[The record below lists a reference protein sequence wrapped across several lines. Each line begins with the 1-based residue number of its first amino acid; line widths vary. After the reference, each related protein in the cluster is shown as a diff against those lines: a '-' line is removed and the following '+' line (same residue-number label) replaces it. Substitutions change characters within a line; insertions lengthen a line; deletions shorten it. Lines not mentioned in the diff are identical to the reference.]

1 MKKHSLEL
9 SVHQL
14 VDFLLRKGDID
25 NRIFNRSSMTEGT
38 LLHALYQSKQGK
50 DYISEY
56 ALKMT
61 FNIDEVEITLQG
73 RADGIIYKNGEYIL
87 DEIKT
92 TIIDLQEFRDE
103 NIEWHLGQAKC
114 YAYMFA
120 KEKGLDTIS
129 IKLTYIRQGDIKEK
143 LFCDYTFF
151 TSELETYIYSLL
163 EEYIQFYNIVF
174 RLQEERNESIKT
186 LDFPFEK
193 YRKGQRDLAKYAYSI
208 ATKGGK
214 LYIEAPTGIGKTMST
229 LYPFIKAMKDDE
241 KSKIFYLTAKNSGKM
256 NAHQAM
262 SILKKNGLKAID
274 ILITA
279 KDKICFCKDKEC
291 NPDECPFAKGYYN
304 KIQNVI
310 KQGLLSF
317 DEFDYDTIVAMAKTY
332 EVCPFELELDLS
344 LFSDIIICD
353 YNYVFDPIS
362 YMKRYFDEDSSHY
375 LVLVDE
381 AHNLVDRSRKMY
393 SSSLMKST
401 YDAAKKSLRGNKNKK
416 IKLLMSNTKKKLFN
430 PYSEIENGIH
440 EYPDINVE
448 MYRFLDNF
456 VNKYQEISKDDN
468 KDITKEFTEFYL
480 ELNRFKRISEFFSEN
495 YLFYV
500 DKTDDNLVFDLTCLD
515 ASKFIKA
522 ILGRIKGS
530 VLFSATLSPSEYYID
545 LLGGESDTN
554 PSISLESP
562 FPKENLKVLV
572 APKISVKY
580 KNREKSYQDVADYVK
595 LFTSQKIGNYFVYL
609 PSYEYLERLKEYL
622 SLDENIN
629 VHYQEREMSEFEK
642 EEFLDSFKANPK
654 KTNVGFAIIGG
665 AFGEG
670 VDLVSDRLIGVM
682 IVGIGLP
689 KINYESDKIASY
701 FEETGKKGYDYAYIY
716 PGMNKVMQA
725 VGRLIR
731 SETDK
736 GVALL
741 VDERYLTYEYR
752 KLFRKEWDNYEV
764 VISKDELPEI
774 LQKFFK

>member
-9 SVHQL
+9 SVHQI

-25 NRIFNRSSMTEGT
+25 NRIFNRSSMAEGT

-56 ALKMT
+56 ALKMS
-61 FNIDEVEITLQG
+61 FVVDEVEIKLQG
-73 RADGIIYKNGEYIL
+73 RADGIIYRNGEYTL
-87 DEIKT
+87 DEIK
-92 TIIDLQEFRDE
+92 
-103 NIEWHLGQAKC
+103 IEWHLGQAKC

-120 KEKGLDTIS
+120 KEKELDTIS

-151 TSELETYIYSLL
+151 TSELETYVYSLL

-174 RLQEERNESIKT
+174 RLQESRDESIKT

-193 YRKGQRDLAKYAYSI
+193 YRQGQRDLAKYAYSL

-262 SILKKNGLKAID
+262 YILKENGLKAID

-279 KDKICFCKDKEC
+279 KEKICFCKDKEC

-317 DEFDYDTIVAMAKTY
+317 DEFDHDTIVAMAKTY

-353 YNYVFDPIS
+353 YNYVFDPVS

-375 LVLVDE
+375 LILVDE

-401 YDAAKKSLRGNKNKK
+401 YDAAKKSIRGNKNKK
-416 IKLLMSNTKKKLFN
+416 LKLLMSNAKKKLFD
-430 PYSEIENGIH
+430 PFEELEDGIH
-440 EYPDINVE
+440 EFPDISVE

-456 VNKYQEISKDDN
+456 VNKYQGISKEDN
-468 KDITKEFTEFYL
+468 EDITKELTELYL

-495 YLFYV
+495 YLYYI
-500 DKTDDNLVFDLTCLD
+500 DKSKDNLVFNLTCLD

-554 PSISLESP
+554 PSISLDSP
-562 FPKENLKVLV
+562 FPKENLKILV
-572 APKISVKY
+572 APKVSVKY
-580 KNREKSYQDVADYVK
+580 KNREKSYQEVADYVK

-609 PSYEYLERLKEYL
+609 PSYEYLDRLKEYL
-622 SLDENIN
+622 DLDENIDI
-629 VHYQEREMSEFEK
+629 HYQEREMTEFEK
-642 EEFLDSFKANPK
+642 EEFLSCFQANPK
-654 KTNVGFAIIGG
+654 RTNVGFAIIGG

-701 FEETGKKGYDYAYIY
+701 FDETGKKGYDYAYIY

-731 SETDK
+731 SESDR

-752 KLFRKEWDNYEV
+752 SLFRKEWDNYEV
-764 VISKDELPEI
+764 VISKDELPDI
-774 LQKFFK
+774 LQKFLQ

>member
-25 NRIFNRSSMTEGT
+25 NRIFNRSSMAEGT

-61 FNIDEVEITLQG
+61 FTVDEVEITLQG
-73 RADGIIYKNGEYIL
+73 RADGIIYRDGEYTL

-92 TIIDLQEFRDE
+92 TVIDLKEFRDE

-129 IKLTYIRQGDIKEK
+129 IKLTYIKQGDIKEK

-151 TSELETYIYSLL
+151 TSELEIYIYSLL

-174 RLQEERNESIKT
+174 RLQESRDESIKT

-229 LYPFIKAMKDDE
+229 LYPFIKAMKEDE

-262 SILKKNGLKAID
+262 RILKENGLKAID

-279 KDKICFCKDKEC
+279 KEKICFCKDKEC

-317 DEFDYDTIVAMAKTY
+317 DEFDHDTIVAMAKTY

-353 YNYVFDPIS
+353 YNYVFDPVS

-393 SSSLMKST
+393 SSSLIKST
-401 YDAAKKSLRGNKNKK
+401 YDAAKKSIRGNKNKK
-416 IKLLMSNTKKKLFN
+416 LKLLMSNTKKKLFD
-430 PYSEIENGIH
+430 PFEELEKGIH
-440 EYPDINVE
+440 EYPDISVE

-456 VNKYQEISKDDN
+456 VNKYQEISKEDN
-468 KDITKEFTEFYL
+468 RDITKELTEFYL

-495 YLFYV
+495 YLYYIE
-500 DKTDDNLVFDLTCLD
+500 KTNDDLIFNLTCLD

-554 PSISLESP
+554 PSISLDSP
-562 FPKENLKVLV
+562 FPKENLKILV
-572 APKISVKY
+572 APKVSVKY
-580 KNREKSYQDVADYVK
+580 KNREKSYQEVADYVK

-609 PSYEYLERLKEYL
+609 PSYEYLDRLKDYL
-622 SLDENIN
+622 DLDENID
-629 VHYQEREMSEFEK
+629 VHYQEREMTEFEK
-642 EEFLDSFKANPK
+642 EEFLSSFQANPK
-654 KTNVGFAIIGG
+654 RTNVGFAIIGG

-701 FEETGKKGYDYAYIY
+701 FDETGKKGYDYAYIY

-731 SETDK
+731 SESDR

-752 KLFRKEWDNYEV
+752 SLFRKEWDNYEV
-764 VISKDELPEI
+764 VISKDELPDI
-774 LQKFFK
+774 LQKFLQ

>member
-1 MKKHSLEL
+1 
-9 SVHQL
+9 
-14 VDFLLRKGDID
+14 
-25 NRIFNRSSMTEGT
+25 
-38 LLHALYQSKQGK
+38 
-50 DYISEY
+50 
-56 ALKMT
+56 
-61 FNIDEVEITLQG
+61 
-73 RADGIIYKNGEYIL
+73 
-87 DEIKT
+87 
-92 TIIDLQEFRDE
+92 
-103 NIEWHLGQAKC
+103 
-114 YAYMFA
+114 
-120 KEKGLDTIS
+120 
-129 IKLTYIRQGDIKEK
+129 
-143 LFCDYTFF
+143 
-151 TSELETYIYSLL
+151 
-163 EEYIQFYNIVF
+163 
-174 RLQEERNESIKT
+174 
-186 LDFPFEK
+186 
-193 YRKGQRDLAKYAYSI
+193 
-208 ATKGGK
+208 
-214 LYIEAPTGIGKTMST
+214 
-229 LYPFIKAMKDDE
+229 
-241 KSKIFYLTAKNSGKM
+241 
-256 NAHQAM
+256 M
-262 SILKKNGLKAID
+262 SI
-274 ILITA
+274 
-279 KDKICFCKDKEC
+279 C
-291 NPDECPFAKGYYN
+291 

-375 LVLVDE
+375 LALVDE

-401 YDAAKKSLRGNKNKK
+401 YDAAKKSIRGNKNKK
-416 IKLLMSNTKKKLFN
+416 LKLLMSNTKKKLFD
-430 PYSEIENGIH
+430 PFIDLENGIH
-440 EYPDINVE
+440 EYPDISVE

-456 VNKYQEISKDDN
+456 VNKYQEISKEDN
-468 KDITKEFTEFYL
+468 KVITKELTDFYL
-480 ELNRFKRISEFFSEN
+480 ELNRYKRISEFFSEN
-495 YLFYV
+495 YLYYIE
-500 DKTDDNLVFDLTCLD
+500 KTDDNLVFNLTCLD

-530 VLFSATLSPSEYYID
+530 VLFSATLSPSIYYID

-554 PSISLESP
+554 PSISLDSP

-572 APKISVKY
+572 APKVSVKY
-580 KNREKSYQDVADYVK
+580 KNREKSYQEVADYVK
-595 LFTSQKIGNYFVYL
+595 LFTSQKTGNYFIYL
-609 PSYEYLERLKEYL
+609 PSYEYLSRLKEYL
-622 SLDENIN
+622 DLDENID

-642 EEFLDSFKANPK
+642 EEFLASFQANPK

-701 FEETGKKGYDYAYIY
+701 FDETGKKGYDYAYIY

-731 SETDK
+731 SESDR

-774 LQKFFK
+774 LQKFLQ

>member
-25 NRIFNRSSMTEGT
+25 NRVFNRSSMNEGT

-56 ALKMT
+56 PLKMT
-61 FNIDEVEITLQG
+61 FAVDEVEITLQG
-73 RADGIIYKNGEYIL
+73 RADGIIQKGDEYVL

-92 TIIDLQEFRDE
+92 TIIDLKEFRD
-103 NIEWHLGQAKC
+103 NNLDWHLGQAKC

-120 KEKGLDTIS
+120 KEKSLETIG
-129 IKLTYIRQGDIKEK
+129 IKLTYIKQGDIKEK

-151 TSELETYIYSLL
+151 TSELETYIYDLL
-163 EEYIQFYNIVF
+163 EEYVQFYNIVF
-174 RLQEERNESIKT
+174 RLQENRNESIKT
-186 LDFPFEK
+186 LDFPFTS
-193 YRKGQRDLAKYAYSI
+193 YRKGQRDLAKYSYSI
-208 ATKGGK
+208 ATRGGK

-256 NAHQAM
+256 NAHQAIK
-262 SILKKNGLKAID
+262 ILKEKGLHAID
-274 ILITA
+274 ILVTA
-279 KDKICFCKDKEC
+279 KERICFCKDKEC
-291 NPDECPFAKGYYN
+291 NPDECPFAQGYYN

-317 DEFDYDTIVAMAKTY
+317 DEFDYETIVAMAKTY
-332 EVCPFELELDLS
+332 EVCPFELQLDLS

-353 YNYVFDPIS
+353 YNYLFDPIS
-362 YMKRYFDEDSSHY
+362 YLKRFFDEDSSHY
-375 LVLVDE
+375 LALVDE
-381 AHNLVDRSRKMY
+381 AHNLVDRSRSMY

-401 YDAAKKSLRGNKNKK
+401 FLAAKKSIRGTKNKK
-416 IKLLMSNTKKKLFN
+416 IKLLMSKTKKILFD
-430 PYSEIENGIH
+430 PVEELENGIH
-440 EYPDINVE
+440 EYEDLSIE
-448 MYRFLDNF
+448 TYRFLDNF
-456 VNKYQEISKDDN
+456 VNKYQEISKENN
-468 KDITKEFTEFYL
+468 KDITKELTELYL
-480 ELNRFKRISEFFSEN
+480 EVNRYKRIAD
-495 YLFYV
+495 LFNDKYIYYV
-500 DKTDDNLVFDLTCLD
+500 NKTDDDVVYNLTCLD
-515 ASKFIKA
+515 ASSFIKA

-545 LLGGESDTN
+545 LLGGDNETN

-572 APKISVKY
+572 APKVSVKY
-580 KNREKSYQDVADYVK
+580 KNREKSYQEVSDYIK
-595 LFTSQKIGNYFVYL
+595 LFISQKIGNYFVYL
-609 PSYEYLERLKEYL
+609 PSYEYLDRLKEYL
-622 SLDENIN
+622 DLGEG
-629 VHYQEREMSEFEK
+629 VETHFQEREMSELEK
-642 EEFLDSFKANPK
+642 EDFLSSFQTNPK
-654 KTNVGFAIIGG
+654 HTNIGFAIIGG

-670 VDLVSDRLIGVM
+670 VDLVSDRLIGVV

-701 FEETGKKGYDYAYIY
+701 FETEGKRGYNYAYLY

-731 SETDK
+731 TETDR

-741 VDERYLTYEYR
+741 IDERYLTNEYR
-752 KLFRKEWDNYEV
+752 SLFRKEWDNYEV
-764 VISKDELPEI
+764 IINKEEIHDI
-774 LQKFFK
+774 LQKFLQ

>member
-416 IKLLMSNTKKKLFN
+416 IKLLM
-430 PYSEIENGIH
+430 
-440 EYPDINVE
+440 
-448 MYRFLDNF
+448 
-456 VNKYQEISKDDN
+456 
-468 KDITKEFTEFYL
+468 
-480 ELNRFKRISEFFSEN
+480 
-495 YLFYV
+495 
-500 DKTDDNLVFDLTCLD
+500 
-515 ASKFIKA
+515 
-522 ILGRIKGS
+522 LGH
-530 VLFSATLSPSEYYID
+530 LA
-545 LLGGESDTN
+545 
-554 PSISLESP
+554 
-562 FPKENLKVLV
+562 
-572 APKISVKY
+572 
-580 KNREKSYQDVADYVK
+580 
-595 LFTSQKIGNYFVYL
+595 
-609 PSYEYLERLKEYL
+609 
-622 SLDENIN
+622 
-629 VHYQEREMSEFEK
+629 
-642 EEFLDSFKANPK
+642 
-654 KTNVGFAIIGG
+654 
-665 AFGEG
+665 
-670 VDLVSDRLIGVM
+670 
-682 IVGIGLP
+682 
-689 KINYESDKIASY
+689 
-701 FEETGKKGYDYAYIY
+701 
-716 PGMNKVMQA
+716 
-725 VGRLIR
+725 
-731 SETDK
+731 
-736 GVALL
+736 
-741 VDERYLTYEYR
+741 
-752 KLFRKEWDNYEV
+752 
-764 VISKDELPEI
+764 
-774 LQKFFK
+774 

>member
-25 NRIFNRSSMTEGT
+25 NRIFNRASMAEGT

-56 ALKMT
+56 ALKMSFT
-61 FNIDEVEITLQG
+61 VDEVEITLQG
-73 RADGIIYKNGEYIL
+73 RADGIIYRNGEYIL

-92 TIIDLQEFRDE
+92 TVIDLQEFRDE

-129 IKLTYIRQGDIKEK
+129 IKLTYIKQGDIKEK

-174 RLQEERNESIKT
+174 RLQESRDESIKT
-186 LDFPFEK
+186 LDFPFAK
-193 YRKGQRDLAKYAYSI
+193 YRAGQRDLAKYAYSI

-256 NAHQAM
+256 NAHQAVH
-262 SILKKNGLKAID
+262 ILKENGLKAID

-375 LVLVDE
+375 LALVDE

-401 YDAAKKSLRGNKNKK
+401 YDAAKKSIRGNKNKK
-416 IKLLMSNTKKKLFN
+416 LKLLMSNTKKKLFD
-430 PYSEIENGIH
+430 PFIDLENGIH
-440 EYPDINVE
+440 EYPDISVE

-456 VNKYQEISKDDN
+456 VNKYQEISKEDN
-468 KDITKEFTEFYL
+468 KVITKELTDFYL
-480 ELNRFKRISEFFSEN
+480 ELNRYKRISEFFSEN
-495 YLFYV
+495 YLYYIE
-500 DKTDDNLVFDLTCLD
+500 KTDDNLVFNLTCLD

-530 VLFSATLSPSEYYID
+530 VLFSATLSPSIYYID

-554 PSISLESP
+554 PSISLDSP

-572 APKISVKY
+572 APKVSVKY
-580 KNREKSYQDVADYVK
+580 KNREKSYQEVADYVK
-595 LFTSQKIGNYFVYL
+595 LFTSQKTGNYFIYL
-609 PSYEYLERLKEYL
+609 PSYEYLSRLKEYL
-622 SLDENIN
+622 DLDENID

-642 EEFLDSFKANPK
+642 EEFLASFQANPK

-701 FEETGKKGYDYAYIY
+701 FDETGKKGYDYAYIY

-731 SETDK
+731 SESDR

-774 LQKFFK
+774 LQKFLQ